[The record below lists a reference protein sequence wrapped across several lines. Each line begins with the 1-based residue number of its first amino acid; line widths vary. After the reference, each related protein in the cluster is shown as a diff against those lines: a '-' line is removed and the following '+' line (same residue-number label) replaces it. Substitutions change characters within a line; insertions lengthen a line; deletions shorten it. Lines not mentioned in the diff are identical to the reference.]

1 MTPVKSFIILA
12 MVVRSLKE
20 NIEAERSEIS
30 EENINFGFVADDEN
44 AVENAVAVANAN
56 ACAKA
61 DASNHR
67 QLKERIALK
76 DFSTKSGND
85 SSIVLDCTKL

>member
-1 MTPVKSFIILA
+1 

-44 AVENAVAVANAN
+44 AVENAVANAN

-76 DFSTKSGND
+76 DFSTNSGKD
-85 SSIVLDCTKL
+85 CSIVLDCTKL

>member
-1 MTPVKSFIILA
+1 

-44 AVENAVAVANAN
+44 AVAIATAN
-56 ACAKA
+56 AKA
-61 DASNHR
+61 DANNHR

-76 DFSTKSGND
+76 DFSTNSGKD